1 MQPLLKKQITSKLN
15 KAAVQKWL
23 GESDGKIIGFKI
35 RTGSAHGVNPNRI
48 ENYTEKNFH
57 IVLTKKGASLRD
69 GEYPACDCVIV
80 ASEEV
85 LKEIAE
91 GKVTFK
97 EALKTEK
104 ITNWGNLH
112 EMLAFSKIM
121 GWK

>member
-1 MQPLLKKQITSKLN
+1 MQSVLKKQILNRLN
-15 KAAVQKWL
+15 KVVVRKWL

-35 RTGSAHGVNPNRI
+35 RNG
-48 ENYTEKNFH
+48 TERNFH
-57 IVLTKKGASLRD
+57 IVLTKNGATLRD

-80 ASEEV
+80 TSEEV
-85 LKEIAE
+85 LKGIAD
-91 GKVTFK
+91 GKVAFK
-97 EALKTEK
+97 EALKTDK

>member
-1 MQPLLKKQITSKLN
+1 MQSVLKKQILNKLN

-35 RTGSAHGVNPNRI
+35 RGEE
-48 ENYTEKNFH
+48 ENNFH
-57 IVLTKKGASLRD
+57 IVLTKKGVSLRD

-80 ASEEV
+80 TSEEV
-85 LKEIAE
+85 LNGIAD
-91 GKVTFK
+91 GRVTFK
-97 EALKTEK
+97 EALKTDK